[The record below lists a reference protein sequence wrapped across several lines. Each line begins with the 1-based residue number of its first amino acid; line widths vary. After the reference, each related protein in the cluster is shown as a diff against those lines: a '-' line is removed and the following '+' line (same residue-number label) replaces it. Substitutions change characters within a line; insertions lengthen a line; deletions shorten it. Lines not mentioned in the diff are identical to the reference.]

1 MMSEPVALTARQP
14 PELRLLH
21 VRLDT
26 LEEDIRKVRD
36 TVNRTMTPTLEVQG
50 IATLLLTGAGP
61 LKRVESI
68 AKHIRG
74 HVESNESSSDSVSD
88 ICDCTDSE
96 SLKGLIDEIIKMMD
110 IVTDSH
116 KNASSGVNEI
126 VKGFVSLGGAQQ
138 YELGNHITRSCRQV
152 TTAIAALRSK
162 LKIPGGYRDRW
173 KEFDAM
179 VELLVRPLFTEY
191 VDFVSG
197 LAIRDNALD
206 DRICSM
212 TDQLLEELY
221 EGHLGGSLV
230 VPANRAALGQ
240 VLQSVIKLGFPEW
253 TIWGIPLVGHEVG
266 LKVPLTDVR
275 LAELLE
281 EDEGYKMRP
290 GLRANLLAD
299 IFATYTLGLCY
310 AHAVIR
316 LRLQPFQES
325 PPDPDQPHD
334 ADRARV
340 ILAALDRLK
349 GPGYGRRPAGS
360 EPGSGPTSPGPDGD
374 LGDDARYRGA
384 VDMLRTLWES
394 EADEPAD
401 ADAQS
406 PKGLEKFLDH
416 ALDTLVARGF
426 RAFSPHRWTSS
437 MALLELCDKDVKPE
451 AMGPQAILDLL
462 TAAWQLR
469 AIMPETGAER
479 TEKIKRTE
487 RWVKECAD
495 QALLARSA
503 LRRPH
508 RGLYDGAWPQQP
520 VAKRGDPKP

>member
-1 MMSEPVALTARQP
+1 MMNEPIAQTTKP
-14 PELRLLH
+14 PAEPRLLYA
-21 VRLDT
+21 RLDT
-26 LEEDIRKVRD
+26 LEEDIRTVRD
-36 TVNRTMTPTLEVQG
+36 TVNRAMTPTLEVQG
-50 IATLLLTGAGP
+50 IEDSLLAGAGP

-74 HVESNESSSDSVSD
+74 HVESNESSGDPVSD

-116 KNASSGVNEI
+116 KKASSGLNEI

-152 TTAIAALRSK
+152 TTEIAVLRGK
-162 LKIPGGYRDRW
+162 LKTPGGYRDRW

-212 TDQLLEELY
+212 TDELLEELY

-240 VLQSVIKLGFPEW
+240 ILQSVIKLGFPEW
-253 TIWGIPLVGHEVG
+253 TVWGIPLVGHEVG
-266 LKVPLTDVR
+266 LKVPLTNVQ

-281 EDEGYKMRP
+281 EDKGYEMRP

-299 IFATYTLGLCY
+299 IFATYTLGLCH

-316 LRLQPFQES
+316 LRLQQFRDS
-325 PPDPDQPHD
+325 PLDPDQPRD

-340 ILAALDRLK
+340 ILAVLDRLK
-349 GPGYGRRPAGS
+349 GTGHGGRSAGS
-360 EPGSGPTSPGPDGD
+360 ERGSGPDGE
-374 LGDDARYRGA
+374 LGEDERYRGA
-384 VDMLRTLWES
+384 VDMLRTFWES
-394 EADEPAD
+394 EAGESAD

-406 PKGLEKFLDH
+406 PKGLERFLDH
-416 ALDTLVARGF
+416 ALDTLTAAEF

-437 MALLELCDKDVKPE
+437 MTLLDLYDKGVTPE
-451 AMGPQAILDLL
+451 AVGQQAILDLL

-469 AIMPETGAER
+469 VDMPETGAER
-479 TEKIKRTE
+479 IEKIKRIE

-495 QALLARSA
+495 QSLLARWA
-503 LRRPH
+503 ARRTH
-508 RGLYDGAWPQQP
+508 RGLYDGAYPQQAA
-520 VAKRGDPKP
+520 AKRGDPKP

>member
-1 MMSEPVALTARQP
+1 MSEPVALTAKPP
-14 PELRLLH
+14 PEPRLLYA
-21 VRLDT
+21 RLDT

-36 TVNRTMTPTLEVQG
+36 TVSRAMTPTREVQD
-50 IATLLLTGAGP
+50 IATSLRAGAGP
-61 LKRVESI
+61 LKRVESV
-68 AKHIRG
+68 ARHIRG
-74 HVESNESSSDSVSD
+74 HVESNESSGDPVSD

-96 SLKGLIDEIIKMMD
+96 SLKGLIDEINKMMD
-110 IVTDSH
+110 IVTGSH
-116 KNASSGVNEI
+116 KHASSGIDEL

-138 YELGNHITRSCRQV
+138 YELGNHITRRCGQV
-152 TTAIAALRSK
+152 TTEIAALRGK
-162 LKIPGGYRDRW
+162 LKIPGGHRDHW
-173 KEFDAM
+173 KEFDGM

-212 TDQLLEELY
+212 TDELLEELY

-230 VPANRAALGQ
+230 VPANQAALGQ

-266 LKVPLTDVR
+266 LKVPPTNVR
-275 LAELLE
+275 LAKLLE
-281 EDEGYKMRP
+281 EDEGYEMRP
-290 GLRANLLAD
+290 GQRASLLAD

-310 AHAVIR
+310 AHAVMR
-316 LRLQPFQES
+316 LRLQPFRES
-325 PPDPDQPHD
+325 SSDPEQPHD

-340 ILAALDRLK
+340 ILAVLDRLK
-349 GPGYGRRPAGS
+349 GPGHGRRTEGS
-360 EPGSGPTSPGPDGD
+360 GPGSGPTSPGPDGD

-384 VDMLRTLWES
+384 VGRLRTFWES
-394 EADEPAD
+394 EADEPSD

-416 ALDTLVARGF
+416 ALDALTAPEF

-437 MALLELCDKDVKPE
+437 MALRDLCYKGVKP
-451 AMGPQAILDLL
+451 AVGPQAILDLL

-469 AIMPETGAER
+469 VDMLETGAER
-479 TEKIKRTE
+479 IEKIKWIE
-487 RWVKECAD
+487 RWVKESAD
-495 QALLARSA
+495 QSLLAQSA
-503 LRRPH
+503 LRRQH
-508 RGLYDGAWPQQP
+508 RGLYDGAYPQQP